1 VGVCRLD
8 FKPPKTDNR
17 RQTQEVKA
25 QSSTVY
31 NSWVKAHK
39 SMGPLL
45 TYAPFHTVTVRHT
58 PSQTHTTVH
67 THTHLHKLQLLPV
80 IGENGIRLSTK
91 LLSASFF
98 ISTGLFLTLFFFSTP
113 FINIKFY
120 YGLKI
125 FPLHCRI
132 SVFLSAT
139 LAKILNKISPVD

>member
-1 VGVCRLD
+1 MPTKVFPRFARAYLSVGGWIVCRLD

-58 PSQTHTTVH
+58 PSETHTTVH
-67 THTHLHKLQLLPV
+67 THIYISSNYCQLSVKMAYAFQQNCFPPLFSSPP
-80 IGENGIRLSTK
+80 GFS
-91 LLSASFF
+91 LLC
-98 ISTGLFLTLFFFSTP
+98 FFF
-113 FINIKFY
+113 
-120 YGLKI
+120 
-125 FPLHCRI
+125 H
-132 SVFLSAT
+132 T
-139 LAKILNKISPVD
+139 LYKY